1 MRIALLGSF
10 STNFRGQ
17 FMKQLAMFVFALLVA
32 PLHSGAQE
40 AKPLPAP
47 DERYKADI
55 LLVVAHPDDEGAA
68 TPYLARAIYDEHK
81 RVAVVFT
88 TRGGSGGNDYS
99 REHGAALAD
108 VREQEARQA
117 CAALGIT
124 NVWFL
129 DGKDTASQ
137 NLLNSL
143 ANWGH
148 GANLEALVRIVRLTR
163 PEVMLSWLPSIF
175 IGENHGDHQ
184 ASGVLATEAFD
195 LAGDPVAFPAQVAG
209 ASKRLEPYLENLT
222 PWQPKKIYFFSDA
235 SDEKQ
240 FAGKG
245 PAYSVKEI
253 SPSQKKPYWRIALDA
268 AKPHLTQFP
277 GEIHMLSKLSDEQL
291 NAMMSDPA
299 HMWWS
304 EPMTL
309 IFGKATVPTQPWDA
323 IFPDVEPRQKEPP
336 ASVEQE
342 SGPAVIYDAGQG
354 PPLSLALGDP
364 WHFYGQFRHAHKLTN
379 LPVARVPEIAVK
391 EGVVVAIPLVVT
403 RKPGAAREI
412 TVKAAVPS
420 GWKVASGEGKFL
432 LSDDEINYLRVE
444 VQSPQIADNE
454 LKGRQPDA
462 IVVTGISGDKTIG
475 QAELRVLLRSS
486 ALPQ

>member
-1 MRIALLGSF
+1 MRRFATYFLFFLLLPVC
-10 STNFRGQ
+10 N
-17 FMKQLAMFVFALLVA
+17 
-32 PLHSGAQE
+32 PAQD

-99 REHGAALAD
+99 REHGPALAD
-108 VREQEARQA
+108 IREQEGRQA
-117 CAALGIT
+117 CATLGIT

-137 NLLNSL
+137 NVLNSL

-163 PEVMLSWLPSIF
+163 PEVILSWLPSIF

-245 PAYSVKEI
+245 PAYSAKEI
-253 SPSQKKPYWRIALDA
+253 SPSQKKPYWRLALEA

-277 GEIHMLSKLSDEQL
+277 GEIHRLSDLNEEQL
-291 NAMMSDPA
+291 EKLMSDPD
-299 HMWWS
+299 HSWWS

-309 IFGKATVPTQPWDA
+309 IFGKATVPTQPTDP
-323 IFPDVEPRQKEPP
+323 IFPDVEQRKGPSG
-336 ASVEQE
+336 SVTAGGG
-342 SGPAVIYDAGQG
+342 SGVVSDSTQPVILE
-354 PPLSLALGDP
+354 LSDP
-364 WHFYGQFRHAHKLTN
+364 WHFYGAFRHAHKLTN
-379 LPVARVPEIAVK
+379 LPVAPIPEIAVK
-391 EGVVVAIPLVVT
+391 DGSIVGIPLVIT
-403 RKPGAAREI
+403 RKPGVAREI
-412 TVKAAVPS
+412 TVKVTAPS
-420 GWKVASGEGKFL
+420 GWKVLSGEGKFL
-432 LSDDEINYLRVE
+432 LPDVEMNYLRVE
-444 VQSPQIADNE
+444 LQAPQIADNE
-454 LKGRQPDA
+454 LKGRQPDP
-462 IVVTGISGDKTIG
+462 IVVSGTAGGKSIG
-475 QAELRVLLRSS
+475 QAELRVFLRSS

>member
-1 MRIALLGSF
+1 MRRFATYFSFFLLF
-10 STNFRGQ
+10 PICN
-17 FMKQLAMFVFALLVA
+17 
-32 PLHSGAQE
+32 PAQE

-47 DERYKADI
+47 DGRYKADI

-108 VREQEARQA
+108 IREQEARRA
-117 CAALGIT
+117 CATLGIT

-137 NLLNSL
+137 NVLNSL

-163 PEVMLSWLPSIF
+163 PEVILSWLPSVF

-195 LAGDPVAFPAQVAG
+195 FAGDPVAFPAQVVG

-240 FAGKG
+240 FVGKG

-253 SPSQKKPYWRIALDA
+253 SPSQKKPYWRLALEA

-277 GEIHMLSKLSDEQL
+277 EEINALSALSEEQL
-291 NAMMSDPA
+291 DKRMSEPN
-299 HMWWS
+299 HSWWS

-309 IFGKATVPTQPWDA
+309 IFGKATAPTQPGDP
-323 IFPDVEPRQKEPP
+323 IFPDVEPGDKG
-336 ASVEQE
+336 S
-342 SGPAVIYDAGQG
+342 PAVLCCGG
-354 PPLSLALGDP
+354 PGAVMPDSTQPLTLELGDP
-364 WHFYGQFRHAHKLTN
+364 WHFYGEFRHAHKLES
-379 LPVARVPEIAVK
+379 LPVARTPEIAVK
-391 EGVVVAIPLVVT
+391 DGSVVGIPLVIT
-403 RKPGAAREI
+403 RKPGAALEV
-412 TVKAAVPS
+412 TVKVTAPT
-420 GWKVASGEGKFL
+420 GWKVIGGEGKFTL
-432 LSDDEINYLRVE
+432 PDTEMNYLRVE
-444 VQSPQIADNE
+444 LQSPQVGENE
-454 LKGRQPDA
+454 LKGRQPDS
-462 IVVTGISGDKTIG
+462 IVVSGTAGDKSIG
-475 QAELRVLLRSS
+475 QAELRVLLRHS

>member
-1 MRIALLGSF
+1 MRRFATHFLFFLL
-10 STNFRGQ
+10 
-17 FMKQLAMFVFALLVA
+17 L
-32 PLHSGAQE
+32 PLCNLAQE
-40 AKPLPAP
+40 AKPLPSA

-55 LLVVAHPDDEGAA
+55 LLVVAHPDDEGGA

-81 RVAVVFT
+81 RVAVVFA
-88 TRGGSGGNDYS
+88 TRGGSGGNDFS
-99 REHGAALAD
+99 REHGPALAD
-108 VREQEARQA
+108 IREQEARQA
-117 CAALGIT
+117 CARMGIT

-137 NLLNSL
+137 NVLNSL

-163 PEVMLSWLPSIF
+163 PEVIISWLPGVF

-222 PWQPKKIYFFSDA
+222 PWQPKKIYFFGDA

-240 FAGKG
+240 FVGKG
-245 PAYSVKEI
+245 PAYSIREV

-277 GEIHMLSKLSDEQL
+277 AEIHRLSSLSDEQL
-291 NAMMSDPA
+291 EKMMSDPDHA
-299 HMWWS
+299 WWS

-309 IFGKATVPTQPWDA
+309 IFGKATVPVQPWEA
-323 IFPDVEPRQKEPP
+323 IFPDVEARQKEPP
-336 ASVEQE
+336 RSAEAASAPAPVLD
-342 SGPAVIYDAGQG
+342 SGQPV
-354 PPLSLALGDP
+354 SLALGDP
-364 WHFYGQFRHAHKLTN
+364 WHFYEEFRHAHKLTN
-379 LPVARVPEIAVK
+379 LPSAPVPEIAVK
-391 EGVVVAIPLVVT
+391 QGSIVGIPVIIT
-403 RKPGAAREI
+403 RKPGAPREI
-412 TVKAAVPS
+412 TVKATVPS
-420 GWKVASGEGKFL
+420 GWKVISGEGKFL
-432 LSDDEINYLRVE
+432 LPDEEITHLRVE
-444 VQSPQIADNE
+444 LQSPEIPANE
-454 LKGRQPDA
+454 LKERKTDSVVVSGSVGRKS
-462 IVVTGISGDKTIG
+462 VGEFT
-475 QAELRVLLRSS
+475 LRVLLRSS

>member
-1 MRIALLGSF
+1 MKRLALFVLALL
-10 STNFRGQ
+10 
-17 FMKQLAMFVFALLVA
+17 LA
-32 PLHSGAQE
+32 PLPGAAQE
-40 AKPLPAP
+40 AKPLPSA

-55 LLVVAHPDDEGAA
+55 LLVVAHPDDEGVA

-99 REHGAALAD
+99 REHGPALAD
-108 VREQEARQA
+108 IREQEARQA

-137 NLLNSL
+137 NVLNSL

-163 PEVMLSWLPSIF
+163 PEVLLSWLPGIF

-184 ASGVLATEAFD
+184 ASGVLSTEAFD
-195 LAGDPVAFPAQVAG
+195 LAGDPVAFPAQVTG

-240 FAGKG
+240 FLGKG
-245 PAYSVKEI
+245 PAYSVKE
-253 SPSQKKPYWRIALDA
+253 SSQSQKKPYWRIALDA

-291 NAMMSDPA
+291 NAMMSDPN
-299 HMWWS
+299 HVWWS

-309 IFGKATVPTQPWDA
+309 IFGKATVPTKPLEP
-323 IFPDVEPRQKEPP
+323 IFPDVEPRQKEPA
-336 ASVEQE
+336 ASVEE
-342 SGPAVIYDAGQG
+342 HSGTSVTDSGQ
-354 PPLSLALGDP
+354 PLILELGDP
-364 WHFYGQFRHAHKLTN
+364 WHFYERFRPAHKMTS
-379 LPVARVPEIAVK
+379 LPVAPVPEIAVT
-391 EGVVVAIPLVVT
+391 GGTVVSVPLVIT
-403 RKPGAAREI
+403 RKRGAVREV
-412 TVKAAVPS
+412 TVNVNAPS
-420 GWKVASGEGKFL
+420 GWNVISGAGKFVL
-432 LSDDEINYLRVE
+432 PDDEITYLRAE
-444 VQSPQIADNE
+444 VQSPAIPE
-454 LKGRQPDA
+454 KESKGRQADS
-462 IVVTGISGDKTIG
+462 IVVSGMAGEKSIG
-475 QAELRVLLRSS
+475 EAKLKVLLRSS

>member
-1 MRIALLGSF
+1 LKRFAIVVLALF
-10 STNFRGQ
+10 
-17 FMKQLAMFVFALLVA
+17 LAALRA
-32 PLHSGAQE
+32 EAQE
-40 AKPLPAP
+40 AKALPAP
-47 DERYKADI
+47 DERYKVDI
-55 LLVVAHPDDEGAA
+55 LLVVAHPDDEAAA

-99 REHGAALAD
+99 REHGTALAD
-108 VREQEARQA
+108 IREQEGRRA
-117 CAALGIT
+117 CATLGIT

-137 NLLNSL
+137 NVLNSL

-148 GANLEALVRIVRLTR
+148 GANLEALVRIVRLTQ
-163 PEVMLSWLPSIF
+163 PEVILAWLPSVF

-195 LAGDPVAFPAQVAG
+195 LAGDPVVFPAQVAG

-222 PWQPKKIYFFSDA
+222 PWQPRKIYFFSDA

-240 FAGKG
+240 FVGKG

-253 SPSQKKPYWRIALDA
+253 SPSQKKPYWRLALEA

-277 GEIHMLSKLSDEQL
+277 GEIHKLSDLNEEQL
-291 NAMMSDPA
+291 DKLMSDPE

-304 EPMTL
+304 EPMSL
-309 IFGKATVPTQPWDA
+309 IFGKATVPTQPTDP
-323 IFPDVEPRQKEPP
+323 IFPDVEPGGKGR
-336 ASVEQE
+336 
-342 SGPAVIYDAGQG
+342 PAVARTAGPGATIVDSTQ
-354 PPLSLALGDP
+354 PIILELGDP
-364 WHFYGQFRHAHKLTN
+364 WHFYGEFRHAHKLTD
-379 LPVARVPEIAVK
+379 LPVARIPEIAVK
-391 EGVVVAIPLVVT
+391 DGSVVGIPLVIT

-412 TVKAAVPS
+412 TVKVIAPS
-420 GWKVASGEGKFL
+420 GWKVLSGEGNFL
-432 LSDDEINYLRVE
+432 LPDVEMNYLRVE
-444 VQSPQIADNE
+444 LQSPQLAEKDVN
-454 LKGRQPDA
+454 GRQADS
-462 IVVTGISGDKTIG
+462 IVVSGTAGSTSIG
-475 QAELRVLLRSS
+475 QAELRVLLRHS

>member
-1 MRIALLGSF
+1 LILNKFRGRLMKRLAIFVCALL
-10 STNFRGQ
+10 
-17 FMKQLAMFVFALLVA
+17 LA
-32 PLHSGAQE
+32 PLEGGGQE
-40 AKPLPAP
+40 AKPVPAP

-108 VREQEARQA
+108 IREQEARQA

-137 NLLNSL
+137 NVLNSL

-148 GANLEALVRIVRLTR
+148 GVNLEALVRIVRLTR
-163 PEVMLSWLPSIF
+163 PEVMLSWLPGIF

-184 ASGVLATEAFD
+184 ASGVLSTEAFD

-240 FAGKG
+240 FVGKG
-245 PAYSVKEI
+245 PAYSVKEV

-277 GEIHMLSKLSDEQL
+277 GEIHMLSALSEEQL
-291 NAMMSDPA
+291 NKRMSDPE

-309 IFGKATVPTQPWDA
+309 IFGKATVPTKPWEA

-336 ASVEQE
+336 LSIQE
-342 SGPAVIYDAGQG
+342 HSGPLSAADAGAS
-354 PPLSLALGDP
+354 LSLVLGDP
-364 WHFYGQFRHAHKLTN
+364 WYFYGQFRHAHKLTN
-379 LPVARVPEIAVK
+379 LPMAPDPEIAIK
-391 EGVVVAIPLVVT
+391 NGNVVFVPLVIT
-403 RKPGAAREI
+403 RKPGAARQI
-412 TVKAAVPS
+412 TVNVNAPS
-420 GWKVASGEGKFL
+420 GWNVISGAGKFVL
-432 LSDDEINYLRVE
+432 PDEEITHLRVE
-444 VQSPQIADNE
+444 LQSPIIPEKA
-454 LKGRQPDA
+454 LKGRQADS
-462 IVVTGISGDKTIG
+462 IVVTGVAGEKSIG
-475 QAELRVLLRSS
+475 EGKLNVLLRSS

>member
-1 MRIALLGSF
+1 MR
-10 STNFRGQ
+10 R
-17 FMKQLAMFVFALLVA
+17 FATYFFFFLFL
-32 PLHSGAQE
+32 PICNLAQE
-40 AKPLPAP
+40 ATTLPAP

-99 REHGAALAD
+99 REHGPALAD
-108 VREQEARQA
+108 IREQEGRQA
-117 CAALGIT
+117 CATLGIT

-137 NLLNSL
+137 NVLNSL

-163 PEVMLSWLPSIF
+163 PEVILSWLPSIF
-175 IGENHGDHQ
+175 VGENHGDHQ

-240 FAGKG
+240 FAGRG
-245 PAYSVKEI
+245 PAYSVKEV
-253 SPSQKKPYWRIALDA
+253 SPSQKRPYWRLALEA

-277 GEIHMLSKLSDEQL
+277 AEIHTLSGLNEEQL
-291 NAMMSDPA
+291 DKRMSEPN
-299 HMWWS
+299 HVWWS

-309 IFGKATVPTQPWDA
+309 IFGKATVPTQPSDP
-323 IFPDVEPRQKEPP
+323 IFPDVEPRSKQP
-336 ASVEQE
+336 
-342 SGPAVIYDAGQG
+342 SGSAISGNGSGAISDSTQPVV
-354 PPLSLALGDP
+354 LELGDP
-364 WHFYGQFRHAHKLTN
+364 WHFYGEFRHAHKFTN
-379 LPVARVPEIAVK
+379 LPVARIPEIAVK
-391 EGVVVAIPLVVT
+391 DGNVVGIPLVIT

-412 TVKAAVPS
+412 TVKVTAPS
-420 GWKVASGEGKFL
+420 GWKVLSGEGKFL
-432 LSDDEINYLRVE
+432 LADVEMNYLRVE
-444 VQSPQIADNE
+444 LQSPQIADNE
-454 LKGRQPDA
+454 LKGRQPDS
-462 IVVTGISGDKTIG
+462 IVVSGTVGDKSIG